1 VLRVFRLPR
10 ERFYES
16 IVNEFARP
24 TPIRMADQGGE
35 YVSFQQPRA
44 ARAAI
49 LTLTREC
56 VRPKRLLRAD
66 LARVH
71 DALRIERALDGAHH
85 VERRNAMLGREVL

>member
-1 VLRVFRLPR
+1 M
-10 ERFYES
+10 
-16 IVNEFARP
+16 NEFARP
-24 TPIRMADQGGE
+24 PPVRMTGQGGE

-49 LTLTREC
+49 LALTREC

-85 VERRNAMLGREVL
+85 VERRIAMLGREVL